1 MSIETK
7 CPECGARN
15 KNPDDMEGKKATC
28 DKCEARYVVG
38 GTGSKKKADEDGIRK
53 AAIKA
58 RGGRVVDDD
67 DDEDEKPKSKS
78 RRSRDDDD
86 DDDDDKPRAKKK
98 SRPSRDDDDDDEDD
112 DRPARKPVK
121 KSGGGGALFWILG
134 GVAALLLLV
143 CGGGVGGMMYLRY
156 QAKKALVAHLNDLD
170 QQVQDDIRK
179 NGIGPVG
186 PNGELKGGNDFGFGN
201 PPKDIDEAL
210 KRLKSN
216 NGGDKRSAAD
226 WLARQTVNVARQNE
240 VAAALD
246 PLIEDPDPSVQSSGM
261 SALNKWATVANVH
274 TVVKTLKATQPGPL
288 STMQADAL
296 VILGRLPDASGAEA
310 VAPFLT
316 TVFSSGQATQSLKAM
331 GPVAEKTVV
340 TYYNHPD
347 DNAKSNA
354 RNLLVGYGTKDEV
367 LIRQCITDL
376 RGDNKDKR
384 FRAAQSLN
392 DTLKVNETLRPE
404 VARAVEV
411 LLMDRD
417 GGVAGLGVRTLG
429 KWGTKDNAPA
439 LIRCVNDPASPIR
452 NDAIAALGRIP
463 DQPGAEA
470 LAALLGTVR
479 PQAGDALITMGQL
492 PAGTFVA
499 GVVKPYLQ
507 NDNRDVKL
515 EAKRV
520 LSKLNPGENVGLDL
534 ILTDLK
540 SMDARTRAE
549 AAQTL
554 INMKNVDAAR
564 KAEVAKALEGVIEKL
579 QLDPGG
585 ADNALKALATWGSKD
600 NTPTLVAVLNTPG
613 NYTNQRNSAL
623 NTLGVLKDEKAL
635 KTIVGLLLVNEH
647 RSTAHKALLA
657 YGPEFGE
664 KMEGDV
670 ATVSMTAL
678 RGNDPG
684 LAKDCC
690 KILGA
695 VGTKAS
701 VAKLTNLGNSALV
714 VKPQH
719 KDVAD
724 AATKAIA
731 EINARNP

>member
-1 MSIETK
+1 
-7 CPECGARN
+7 
-15 KNPDDMEGKKATC
+15 
-28 DKCEARYVVG
+28 
-38 GTGSKKKADEDGIRK
+38 
-53 AAIKA
+53 
-58 RGGRVVDDD
+58 VDDD
-67 DDEDEKPKSKS
+67 DDEYEKPKSKS

-86 DDDDDKPRAKKK
+86 ADEDEKPRAKKK
-98 SRPSRDDDDDDEDD
+98 SRPSRDDDDDDDD

-121 KSGGGGALFWILG
+121 KSGGGPLVWILG
-134 GVAALLLLV
+134 GVGVFLV
-143 CGGGVGGMMYLRY
+143 LICVGIVGGLRY
-156 QAKKALVAHLNDLD
+156 ASYRAKKAMIAEINEMDK
-170 QQVQDDIRK
+170 QVQDDIRK
-179 NGIGPVG
+179 NGLGPVG
-186 PNGELKGGNDFGFGN
+186 PNGEPKGGNDLGFGH

-210 KRLKSN
+210 TRLRSTKS
-216 NGGDKRSAAD
+216 GDRRSGAD

-246 PLIEDPDPSVQSSGM
+246 PLIEDPDPNVQNSGM
-261 SALNKWATVANVH
+261 AALNKWATAANVP

-288 STMQADAL
+288 STMQGDAIA
-296 VILGRLPDASGAEA
+296 ILGRLPDASGAEA

-316 TVFSSGQATQSLKAM
+316 TVFSSAQAAQSLKAM

-340 TYYNHPD
+340 TYYNHPN

-376 RGDNKDKR
+376 RGDDKDKR

-392 DTLKVNETLRPE
+392 DTLKVNEILRPE
-404 VARAVEV
+404 VARSLEV
-411 LLMDRD
+411 LLTDRD

-492 PAGTFVA
+492 PSGTFVA

-507 NDNRDVKL
+507 NDNRDTKL

-540 SMDARTRAE
+540 SMDPRTRSE
-549 AAQTL
+549 AAQSL

-564 KAEVAKALEGVIEKL
+564 KAEVGKALEGVIEKL
-579 QLDPGG
+579 QGDPGA
-585 ADNALKALATWGSKD
+585 ADNAIKALATWGSKD
-600 NTPTLVAVLNTPG
+600 NTPTLVAVLKTPG

-623 NTLGVLKDEKAL
+623 NTLGVIKDEKAL
-635 KTIVGLLLVNEH
+635 KTISDLLYVNEH
-647 RSTAHKALLA
+647 RSSAHKALLA